1 MGLMPSHIRMFI
13 KMQKKYKFSGA
24 ACVLGN
30 QEVWAT
36 PEDIEQ
42 YCNEAEQTFKAA
54 SQIKRH
60 TSRLFDGD
68 PDLSKIAN
76 DFIHAKTFFEMMG
89 FDQYV
94 DIDNFEYDQPA
105 LLHDMNLPLPEH
117 VHDQFD
123 LVVDGGTVEHI
134 FDIAQVME
142 NMVNMVRVDGCVM
155 HLASFDMDHG
165 FYGLSPCFFHD
176 YYRANGFSDFS
187 CYIMATDYS
196 NVLEQYKKHRP
207 YFEYEY
213 GMDLSCLLS
222 TSSSWLIFF
231 SARKIKK
238 LEAPLVPTQG
248 MFEPSE
254 GQELRQ
260 SKSFFRDHI
269 PVFLQPILTFLRPL
283 LRKLN
288 RIFRCWKV
296 RRTLLKDI

>member
-13 KMQKKYKFSGA
+13 KMQKKYKFARS

-30 QEVWAT
+30 QEIWAT

-42 YCNEAEQTFKAA
+42 YCNEAEQTFKTP
-54 SQIKRH
+54 SKIQRH

-68 PDLSKIAN
+68 PDLSKIAS
-76 DFIHAKTFFEMMG
+76 DFIHARTFFEMMS
-89 FDQYV
+89 FDDYV

-105 LLHDMNLPLPEH
+105 LQHDMNMPVP
-117 VHDQFD
+117 DKFND
-123 LVVDGGTVEHI
+123 RFNLVVDGGTVEHI
-134 FDIAQVME
+134 FNIPQVM
-142 NMVNMVRVDGCVM
+142 NNIVQMLKLDGCVM

-165 FYGLSPCFFHD
+165 FYGLSPCFFYD

-207 YFEYEY
+207 YFEYDY

-231 SARKIKK
+231 AARKVKEMK
-238 LEAPLVPTQG
+238 YPLVPTQG
-248 MFEPSE
+248 MFEPSQ

-260 SKSFFRDHI
+260 SKSFFRAYI
-269 PVFLQPILTFLRPL
+269 PTFLQPALTFSRPFLRS
-283 LRKLN
+283 LN
-288 RIFRCWKV
+288 RMFRCWKV
-296 RRTLLKDI
+296 RRALLRNI